1 MLFERLDLRLAAGE
15 MLQVVGPNGSGK
27 TSLLRLLSG
36 LMQPTAGE
44 VRLNGRPLAEQR
56 GELARSL
63 LWIGHAA
70 GIKGLL
76 SAEENLTWLC
86 ALHQP
91 ASREAIWQALAD
103 VGLRGFE
110 DVPCHTL
117 PPASNAAWRWPACT
131 WTHRP
136 CGSSMNPS
144 PPSTNG
150 GGATGNA
157 PGRALPARR
166 DGGADHP
173 PQPAADARR
182 LPRAGPRCAQGGQ
195 RRDGRAGAGR
205 PGMSNVFSLLLARE
219 ARLLFRRPAELANPL
234 VFFAIVIA
242 LFPWRSG
249 RRANCY
255 KPCRPAW
262 SGWRRYWPCCSRWK
276 GCSAA
281 ISRTVLWS
289 SGSFRRTP
297 GSSGAGQGA
306 GTLAVFRAGPGPDVA
321 AVR

>member
-1 MLFERLDLRLAAGE
+1 MSDPAEVPTASPLLETVGLACERDWRMLFERLDLRLAAGE

-110 DVPCHTL
+110 DLPCHTL
-117 PPASNAAWRWPACT
+117 SACT

-144 PPSTNG
+144 PPSTN
-150 GGATGNA
+150 
-157 PGRALPARR
+157 R
-166 DGGADHP
+166 
-173 PQPAADARR
+173 
-182 LPRAGPRCAQGGQ
+182 
-195 RRDGRAGAGR
+195 
-205 PGMSNVFSLLLARE
+205 
-219 ARLLFRRPAELANPL
+219 
-234 VFFAIVIA
+234 
-242 LFPWRSG
+242 
-249 RRANCY
+249 
-255 KPCRPAW
+255 
-262 SGWRRYWPCCSRWK
+262 GWRNWKRTWP
-276 GCSAA
+276 GIASAA
-281 ISRTVLWS
+281 GWWC
-289 SGSFRRTP
+289 
-297 GSSGAGQGA
+297 
-306 GTLAVFRAGPGPDVA
+306 
-321 AVR
+321 